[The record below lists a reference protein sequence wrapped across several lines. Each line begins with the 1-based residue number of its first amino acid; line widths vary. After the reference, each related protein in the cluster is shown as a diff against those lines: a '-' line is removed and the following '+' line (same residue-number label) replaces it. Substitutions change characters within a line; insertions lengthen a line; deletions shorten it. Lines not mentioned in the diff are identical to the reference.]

1 MKKLTLVS
9 SIVLLATFVFGQ
21 VVTPPD
27 STKKEFK
34 NALVIDATGLLQQ
47 FFHISEGSYFY
58 DPYILRYKR
67 FFKSNALRIN
77 VGGGYHSY
85 DNDITNLTGYKDY
98 NGYVEFAVGFE
109 HYVYLSKRWNLY
121 FGADAIFDYKVEG
134 YHHHYLDS
142 ITYRSSGI
150 SYGYGVSP
158 LLGVQFRI
166 NSRLSI
172 ATETSYDFQI
182 VNRINIKA
190 TDPVSPSDLKIKSM
204 GFETYFHAPTSIQ
217 FRIQL

>member
-1 MKKLTLVS
+1 MKKLILTL
-9 SIVLLATFVFGQ
+9 SIVMLATFVFGQ

-34 NALVIDATGLLQQ
+34 NALVIDATGLIQQ
-47 FFHISEGSYFY
+47 FFHLNDNSYFY
-58 DPYILRYKR
+58 NPYILRYKR

-77 VGGGYHSY
+77 VGGGYYSH
-85 DNDITNLTGYKDY
+85 DDKNTDTTGIKYSRCSFS
-98 NGYVEFAVGFE
+98 FAVGFE

-121 FGADAIFDYKVEG
+121 YGADAVF
-134 YHHHYLDS
+134 
-142 ITYRSSGI
+142 SGSREFSHMYYEPTATNDHLAI
-150 SYGYGVSP
+150 VYGYGVSP

-172 ATETSYDFQI
+172 ATETSCDFEI
-182 VNRINIKA
+182 VNRINKQ
-190 TDPVSPSDLKIKSM
+190 TSDPASPYDQETKSM
-204 GFETYFHAPTSIQ
+204 GFETHFHAPTSIQ

>member
-1 MKKLTLVS
+1 MKKLFLTF
-9 SIVLLATFVFGQ
+9 SILLLGTFVFGQ

-47 FFHISEGSYFY
+47 FFHLSEGSYFY
-58 DPYILRYKR
+58 DPYMFRYKR
-67 FFKSNALRIN
+67 FFKSNAIRVNIGGHFYTSDN
-77 VGGGYHSY
+77 TANDTISGSRSDFYFVFGVGY
-85 DNDITNLTGYKDY
+85 
-98 NGYVEFAVGFE
+98 ER
-109 HYVYLSKRWNLY
+109 YVYLSNRWNLY
-121 FGADAIFDYKVEG
+121 YGADAIFTYSFN
-134 YHHHYLDS
+134 DS
-142 ITYRSSGI
+142 HTNFSQGNSWDQSTL

-172 ATETSYDFQI
+172 ATETSYDLIFGSSFN
-182 VNRINIKA
+182 NRSTK
-190 TDPVSPSDLKIKSM
+190 PPSYGDSKTKNT
-204 GFETYFHAPTSIQ
+204 GFSTSFHAPTTIQ

>member
-1 MKKLTLVS
+1 MKKLILTL
-9 SIVLLATFVFGQ
+9 SIVMLATFVFGQ

-47 FFHISEGSYFY
+47 FFHLNDNSYFY
-58 DPYILRYKR
+58 DPYLLRYKR

-77 VGGGYHSY
+77 VGGSYHSN
-85 DNDITNLTGYKDY
+85 DNKITDSTGYK
-98 NGYVEFAVGFE
+98 NFRCSFEFAVGFE

-121 FGADAIFDYKVEG
+121 FGADAIFDYFKEFSHSYYG
-134 YHHHYLDS
+134 TPTYDDS
-142 ITYRSSGI
+142 EI

-172 ATETSYDFQI
+172 ATETSCDFQ
-182 VNRINIKA
+182 VENFLDKHSS
-190 TDPVSPSDLKIKSM
+190 DPASYYNQKTKSM
-204 GFETYFHAPTSIQ
+204 GFATHFHAPTTIQ